1 MEILF
6 ACVCPERFISWS
18 KLLSVFSELSFF
30 IERLT
35 AVSSRYIC
43 MLGDITGLGN
53 RQTTVKRTF
62 NVYFCMSLF
71 LLSSALGYLQPSS
84 ACLWPRDGFSFTSF
98 PCRDLHHWAKTT
110 LPCVSLSIPL
120 LVTSHPAPQKR
131 YQLCHM
137 ENMHRAGPEKVNAFP
152 EANKKNHLEYFIGYL
167 KFTSYEVFQILF
179 RSPGI

>member
-1 MEILF
+1 MKILF

-53 RQTTVKRTF
+53 RQTTVKTTF

-71 LLSSALGYLQPSS
+71 LLSSALDICSPPQHVCGQEMVSPSLHS
-84 ACLWPRDGFSFTSF
+84 LAEISTTEQRLPFPVCLCPFLCLWQVIRLPRS
-98 PCRDLHHWAKTT
+98 
-110 LPCVSLSIPL
+110 
-120 LVTSHPAPQKR
+120 VTSCVTWKICTEWVQRRVMLFQKSTR
-131 YQLCHM
+131 
-137 ENMHRAGPEKVNAFP
+137 KTV
-152 EANKKNHLEYFIGYL
+152 
-167 KFTSYEVFQILF
+167 
-179 RSPGI
+179 